1 MQVICQE
8 QTGEVNQTVGMPRS
22 FSERE
27 AGRRRLSNPSKVGTV
42 VMAKREWMVEP
53 APMDNE
59 VIRQPVVAVV

>member
-8 QTGEVNQTVGMPRS
+8 QTGEVNQMVGMPRS

-27 AGRRRLSNPSKVGTV
+27 AEKRSPSRSSKVETV